1 MLDLVVTLAVDA
13 IYESNSKLARDI
25 DFGEFHPSVLDDAPV
40 ILECNKEHMEL
51 IHDVYGG

>member
-1 MLDLVVTLAVDA
+1 MVLKMIISMDSL
-13 IYESNSKLARDI
+13 YESNSKLAHDI

>member
-13 IYESNSKLARDI
+13 
-25 DFGEFHPSVLDDAPV
+25 

-51 IHDVYGG
+51 IHDFYSS

>member
-13 IYESNSKLARDI
+13 IYESNSKLAHDI

-51 IHDVYGG
+51 IHDFYSS